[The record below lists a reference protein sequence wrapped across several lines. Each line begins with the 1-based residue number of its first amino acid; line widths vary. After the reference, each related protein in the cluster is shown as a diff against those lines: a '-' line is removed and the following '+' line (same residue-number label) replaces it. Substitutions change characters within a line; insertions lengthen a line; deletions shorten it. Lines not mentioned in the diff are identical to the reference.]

1 MAGTLYVIAT
11 PLGNLD
17 DLSPRALD
25 VLSRVET
32 VACEDTRRTARLL
45 ARYELK
51 PTTISC
57 HAHNEAARIG
67 PILAILES
75 GNDVALVSDG
85 GTPGISDPGHL
96 LVAEIRSRDIPIVPL
111 PGPSAV
117 VTLLSVSGLPSDRFV
132 FDGFLPHKGGE
143 RRKRLRDLATER
155 RTWVVY
161 ETPHR
166 ILEALAEMSEILGER
181 TVVLGR
187 ELTKIHEEILAGT
200 AREILDKLS
209 AGSSKGEFC
218 IAVAGVGKDDLPQ
231 ADDQDELVA
240 SFRSAME
247 EHGDDRRAALKSL
260 ARSTGLKKAALYRS
274 LVEAGELD

>member
-17 DLSPRALD
+17 DLSPRALEL
-25 VLSRVET
+25 LSRVET

-45 ARYELK
+45 ARYGLN
-51 PTTISC
+51 PATLSC
-57 HAHNEAARIG
+57 HAHNEAARVA

-75 GNDVALVSDG
+75 GRDVALVSDG

-96 LVAEIRSRDIPIVPL
+96 LVTEVRGRGIPVIPL

-117 VTLLSVSGLPSDRFV
+117 VTLLSVSGLPADRFV

-143 RRKRLRDLATER
+143 RRRRLRELATER
-155 RTWVVY
+155 RTWVVF

-166 ILEALAEMSEILGER
+166 ILEALGEMSDILGNR
-181 TVVLGR
+181 NIVLGR
-187 ELTKIHEEILAGT
+187 ELTKLHEEILAGT
-200 AREILDKLS
+200 AREILDQLA
-209 AGSSKGEFC
+209 AGSSRGEFC
-218 IAVAGVGKDDLPQ
+218 IAVSGAREDDLAQAEDQ
-231 ADDQDELVA
+231 ADLVA
-240 SFRSAME
+240 AFRKAMQ
-247 EHGDDRRAALKSL
+247 EHGDDRRAALRTL
-260 ARSTGLKKAALYRS
+260 ARSTGRKKAALYRA

>member
-17 DLSPRALD
+17 DLSPRALA
-25 VLSRVET
+25 VLSQVET

-45 ARYELK
+45 ARYELS
-51 PTTISC
+51 PATISC
-57 HAHNEAARIG
+57 HAHNEAARVA
-67 PILAILES
+67 PIVAILES

-96 LVAEIRSRDIPIVPL
+96 LVAEVRSRGIPVIPL

-117 VTLLSVSGLPSDRFV
+117 VTLLSASGLQADRFV

-143 RRKRLRDLATER
+143 RRRRLRDLAGER

-166 ILEALAEMSEILGER
+166 ILEALGEMSDILGDR
-181 TVVLGR
+181 TVVVGR
-187 ELTKIHEEILAGT
+187 ELTKIHEEIFTGT
-200 AREILDKLS
+200 AREILEKLT

-218 IAVAGVGKDDLPQ
+218 LAVAGAEEADLVR
-231 ADDQDELVA
+231 ADDQDELIA
-240 SFRSAME
+240 AFRKAME
-247 EHGDDRRAALKSL
+247 EHGNDRRAALRSL
-260 ARSTGLKKAALYRS
+260 ARSTGRKRASLYRS